1 MYHNIGSL
9 PHFDAPPI
17 FITRLTSVII
27 IFLIVVSVSVAK
39 IVWICHIVFMLWLTF
54 AELFFFLCSIFS
66 FEGLSVLFI

>member
-1 MYHNIGSL
+1 MMTQILLGILYHTNVCNFLNIQQEMYHNIGSL

-39 IVWICHIVFMLWLTF
+39 IV
-54 AELFFFLCSIFS
+54 
-66 FEGLSVLFI
+66 